1 MMMRGG
7 GGEGRR
13 IGKKGGGAEKY
24 IDKETPLFFFFPG
37 IAFTYQEG
45 EFKHDSRY

>member
-24 IDKETPLFFFFPG
+24 IDKEIPLFSVFPG

-45 EFKHDSRY
+45 EFKHDSRH